1 MRLPVVFLLLSV
13 ALTSVFTPPVIPAP
27 ADDKNSTPHL
37 VFVRQFASGQDLQ
50 REHLILNRSLDI
62 VAGPKAPEPSNS
74 ELQQPAAITTDA
86 GHRVFVT
93 DAQAKAVHVFDFPQS
108 KYSQM
113 GGGKL
118 SWPVG
123 VATDREGRIYVSDNG
138 LRTVLV
144 YDSRGKFLRTL
155 KKLTGSESYFDS
167 VAGIAIDPTT
177 NRIYV
182 CDKLRHMVI
191 GFDSNGHVL
200 AQFGKRTAGDGPGE
214 FRSPTQVIA
223 AARQVIILDSQNCR
237 VQIFDPRGRFINEFR
252 VVDCGNGS
260 GLAMDKDGSIYVS
273 DPQLNHLEVYSHV
286 GQFLYMFG
294 ETGSAPGQF
303 SEILGLWV
311 DSGRCLYVVDGK
323 NKRVQSFRIVSA
335 GPGGC

>member
-1 MRLPVVFLLLSV
+1 MRFPVVLLLFSV
-13 ALTSVFTPPVIPAP
+13 ALAQVSTIPVTPAS
-27 ADDKNSTPHL
+27 ADEKNSAQQL
-37 VFVRQFASGQDLQ
+37 VFVRQFASAQDLQ
-50 REHLILNRSLDI
+50 REHPILNRSLDI
-62 VAGPKAPEPSNS
+62 IAGAKAPEPSS
-74 ELQQPAAITTDA
+74 PELQQPEAITTDA

-93 DAQAKAVHVFDFPQS
+93 DAQARVVHVFDFTQS
-108 KYSQM
+108 KYSQIR
-113 GGGKL
+113 GGQL

-123 VATDREGRIYVSDNG
+123 VATDREDRIYVSDNG
-138 LRTVLV
+138 LRTVLI
-144 YDSRGKFLRTL
+144 YDSRGKFLRPL
-155 KKLTGSESYFDS
+155 KKLRGSESYFDS
-167 VAGIAIDPTT
+167 VAGIAIDSTT

-191 GFDSNGHVL
+191 AFDAKGRVL

-214 FRSPTQVIA
+214 FRSPVRVIA

-237 VQIFDPRGRFINEFR
+237 VQIFDPRARFINEFR

-273 DPQLNHLEVYSHV
+273 DPQLNRLEVYSHA

-294 ETGSAPGQF
+294 EGGSAPGQF
-303 SEILGLWV
+303 SGISGLWI
-311 DSGRCLYVVDGK
+311 DSGRCLYVADEK
-323 NKRVQSFRIVSA
+323 NKRVQSFRIATA